1 MLVEQRTNFDSVF
14 EIVVPR
20 KSGSEDLAKTI
31 GENTLMPKYKVGYC
45 RPPKH
50 TQFKKGQ
57 SGNPGGRPNWTL
69 NVATVLENTLRQTV
83 EVVDEKTNQ
92 KRTITKL
99 EAAIQ
104 RLVDNAVEGDNYA
117 FRVLSVLTQIL
128 HEPEKAPTSAE
139 LEGADQKIL
148 NMLVHRFASAGSN
161 QD

>member
-1 MLVEQRTNFDSVF
+1 MR
-14 EIVVPR
+14 
-20 KSGSEDLAKTI
+20 
-31 GENTLMPKYKVGYC
+31 KYKVGYC

-57 SGNPGGRPNWTL
+57 SGNPGGRPKGTL

-83 EVVDEKTNQ
+83 EVADEKTNE

-117 FRVLSVLTQIL
+117 FRVLSVLTQLL

-139 LEGADQKIL
+139 LEAADQKVLDIL
-148 NMLVHRFASAGSN
+148 VRSFNAAHSTQN
-161 QD
+161 

>member
-1 MLVEQRTNFDSVF
+1 M
-14 EIVVPR
+14 
-20 KSGSEDLAKTI
+20 AK
-31 GENTLMPKYKVGYC
+31 NQVGYC

-50 TQFKKGQ
+50 TQFRRGQ
-57 SGNPGGRPNWTL
+57 SGNPKGRPKGTL
-69 NVATVLENTLRQTV
+69 NVATVLEKTLSQTV
-83 EVVDEKTNQ
+83 EVVDEKTQ
-92 KRTITKL
+92 KKTKITKL

-139 LEGADQKIL
+139 LEAADQKIL

>member
-1 MLVEQRTNFDSVF
+1 
-14 EIVVPR
+14 
-20 KSGSEDLAKTI
+20 
-31 GENTLMPKYKVGYC
+31 MPKHKVGYC

-57 SGNPGGRPNWTL
+57 SGNPGGRPKGTL

-83 EVVDEKTNQ
+83 EVVDEKTNE

-117 FRVLSVLTQIL
+117 FRVLSVLTQVL

-139 LEGADQKIL
+139 LEAADQKVLDLI
-148 NMLVHRFASAGSN
+148 VRRFAVAGAGRS
-161 QD
+161 

>member
-1 MLVEQRTNFDSVF
+1 MR
-14 EIVVPR
+14 
-20 KSGSEDLAKTI
+20 
-31 GENTLMPKYKVGYC
+31 KYKVGYC

-57 SGNPGGRPNWTL
+57 SGNPGGRPKGTL

-83 EVVDEKTNQ
+83 EVADEKTNE

-117 FRVLSVLTQIL
+117 FRVLSVLTQVL
-128 HEPEKAPTSAE
+128 YEPEKAPTSAE
-139 LEGADQKIL
+139 LEAADQKALDIL
-148 NMLVHRFASAGSN
+148 VRSFNAAQSTQN
-161 QD
+161 

>member
-1 MLVEQRTNFDSVF
+1 MR
-14 EIVVPR
+14 
-20 KSGSEDLAKTI
+20 
-31 GENTLMPKYKVGYC
+31 KYKVGYC

-57 SGNPGGRPNWTL
+57 SGNPGGRPKGTL

-83 EVVDEKTNQ
+83 EVADEKTNE

-117 FRVLSVLTQIL
+117 FRVLSVLTQLL

-139 LEGADQKIL
+139 LEAADQKVLDIL
-148 NMLVHRFASAGSN
+148 VRSFTAAQSTQN
-161 QD
+161 

>member
-1 MLVEQRTNFDSVF
+1 MRN
-14 EIVVPR
+14 
-20 KSGSEDLAKTI
+20 
-31 GENTLMPKYKVGYC
+31 YKVGYC

-57 SGNPGGRPNWTL
+57 SGNPGGRPKGTL

-83 EVVDEKTNQ
+83 EVADEKTNE

-117 FRVLSVLTQIL
+117 FRVLSVLTQLL

-139 LEGADQKIL
+139 LEAADQKVLDIL
-148 NMLVHRFASAGSN
+148 VRSFNAAHSTQN
-161 QD
+161 